1 MSRLY
6 GVALTQ
12 VPSPPRPR
20 SRAPPARQQLL
31 RCLTSRATKLCACLT
46 IALFASRE
54 VVADA
59 LTIGHHHGLVLLA
72 AVKASRALA
81 ELQRDSEEALEGV
94 QALAIAG
101 EKGAASASSGLLP
114 ARAAFALCACACG
127 AGLLEICRD
136 LRPRGHHG
144 TVLLAIA
151 EMHKNA
157 AGALR
162 HYRPSPRNGGGGG
175 RARRA
180 AAAALARCRGA
191 LESSRV
197 RSCVFLAAAACAGAE
212 IVEDATPGAHH
223 GVAILATAELVENV
237 ARAVD
242 VADAHPL

>member
-12 VPSPPRPR
+12 PSAPPRPR
-20 SRAPPARQQLL
+20 SRAPSARQQLL
-31 RCLTSRATKLCACLT
+31 RCLTARATKLCACAT

-54 VVADA
+54 FVADA

-94 QALAIAG
+94 HALAIAG
-101 EKGAASASSGLLP
+101 EKGVGGASSGLLP
-114 ARAAFALCACACG
+114 ARGAFALCACACG

-162 HYRPSPRNGGGGG
+162 HYRPSPRSASGG

-180 AAAALARCRGA
+180 AAAALARCRDA